1 MDEHQLHKIVL
12 RLTGSDDLEELRER
26 RQNVV
31 DMLNLMSS
39 NPSMNSDDL
48 RSHLASSSLFTREEL
63 DGVVGL
69 SSTRLLG
76 HLNMLNV
83 RLAIELRDVK
93 GKQVCKMI
101 EAKGYEVESEW
112 QDNGLH
118 VAISNPGKF
127 RTVMVLSQEV
137 LADWTPRQL
146 FSRLEGHNWQLV
158 VGATKSQKVLY
169 YTNRGF
175 QG

>member
-1 MDEHQLHKIVL
+1 
-12 RLTGSDDLEELRER
+12 
-26 RQNVV
+26 
-31 DMLNLMSS
+31 
-39 NPSMNSDDL
+39 
-48 RSHLASSSLFTREEL
+48 
-63 DGVVGL
+63 
-69 SSTRLLG
+69 
-76 HLNMLNV
+76 MLNV
-83 RLAIELRDVK
+83 RLTTELKDVT

-158 VGATKSQKVLY
+158 VGATKGQKVLY

-175 QG
+175 Q

>member
-1 MDEHQLHKIVL
+1 MDEHQLHMIVV
-12 RLTGSDDLEELRER
+12 RLTGSDDLEELHQ
-26 RQNVV
+26 RQQGVI
-31 DMLNLMSS
+31 DLLDLMKT
-39 NPSMNSDDL
+39 NPGMNSDDL
-48 RSHLASSSLFTREEL
+48 RSHLESSSLFSPEEL
-63 DGVVGL
+63 DGLVGL

-83 RLAIELRDVK
+83 RLTTELKGVT

-101 EAKGYEVESEW
+101 EGKGYEVESEW

-146 FSRLEGHNWQLV
+146 FSRLEGHNWQIV
-158 VGATKSQKVLY
+158 VGTTKGQKVLY

-175 QG
+175 Q

>member
-1 MDEHQLHKIVL
+1 MDEHQLHGIVL
-12 RLTGSDDLEELRER
+12 RVTGSDDLEELRQR
-26 RQNVV
+26 RHSVI
-31 DMLNLMSS
+31 DLLNSMST
-39 NPSMNSDDL
+39 NPGMNSDDL
-48 RSHLASSSLFTREEL
+48 RSRLEPSSLFIREEL
-63 DGVVGL
+63 DGLVGL

-83 RLAIELRDVK
+83 RLTTELKDVT

-158 VGATKSQKVLY
+158 VGATKGQKVLY

-175 QG
+175 Q